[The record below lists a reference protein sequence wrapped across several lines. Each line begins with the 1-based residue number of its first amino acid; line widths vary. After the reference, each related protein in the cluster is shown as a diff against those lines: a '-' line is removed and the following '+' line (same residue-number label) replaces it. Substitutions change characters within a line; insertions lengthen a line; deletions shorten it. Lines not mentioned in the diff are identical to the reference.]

1 MLESCEPSSFDFLLA
16 EDDITCADAKSR
28 HEAVTSALPMKKC
41 MMLSWGEQLS
51 QDCIECN
58 DIEVQY
64 IVANSFG

>member
-1 MLESCEPSSFDFLLA
+1 MLASCEESNLDYFLA
-16 EDDITCADAKSR
+16 EYGITCADAKSR

-58 DIEVQY
+58 DIEVQC